1 MYFGL
6 WNLIFDGV
14 LLNKQ
19 SNSNLKSLSLGEPFQ
34 CVVYLSK
41 THSHFAFTSHPE
53 PPLWLTVL
61 PWVVTSSYYL
71 KKTHSTH
78 RATDRSNQMPFDL
91 STLETTNT
99 QSSTHILTITRRW
112 LHLYLRVWTW
122 GNISGR
128 ACRVGGG
135 VLRLLSALTGGQW
148 KVLIRS
154 TVAVT
159 VRFCCCGHLQLAT
172 VIK

>member
-1 MYFGL
+1 M
-6 WNLIFDGV
+6 IFDGV
-14 LLNKQ
+14 LINKQ

-41 THSHFAFTSHPE
+41 NTFTHCIHLSPRASP
-53 PPLWLTVL
+53 
-61 PWVVTSSYYL
+61 VVESISRGITSSYYL

-78 RATDRSNQMPFDL
+78 RATDRSKKMPFDL
-91 STLETTNT
+91 STLETTHT
-99 QSSTHILTITRRW
+99 QSCTHILTITRRG
-112 LHLYLRVWTW
+112 LHLCLRVWTW
-122 GNISGR
+122 GNVSGR

-159 VRFCCCGHLQLAT
+159 VHSAAVVTFNSSSSPT
-172 VIK
+172 TTY